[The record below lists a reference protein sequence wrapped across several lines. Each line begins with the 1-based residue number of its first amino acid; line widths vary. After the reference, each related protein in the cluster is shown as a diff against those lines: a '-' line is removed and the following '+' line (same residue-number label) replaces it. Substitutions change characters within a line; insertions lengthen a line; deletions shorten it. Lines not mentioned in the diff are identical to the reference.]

1 MSTDLI
7 TTVKRTRAMKPA
19 IPSLLRL
26 TCLIA
31 ALSLPGAVFAHGF
44 DDDGDDSPGY
54 HGMMMN
60 GGIGMMGG
68 AGMMGGPSGYRGFGM
83 MNGTVAGPGM
93 MGPSVGNNYP
103 PMMGFGPGSA
113 DLSVKQQRKLLD
125 LQQAFQAHQ
134 LERMQSIQQ
143 QSFEMQKA
151 YLGDT
156 PDKQAI
162 LDAQKKIN
170 EINLKMLEDRLDTR
184 EKMQAILNESQ

>member
-1 MSTDLI
+1 
-7 TTVKRTRAMKPA
+7 
-19 IPSLLRL
+19 
-26 TCLIA
+26 
-31 ALSLPGAVFAHGF
+31 
-44 DDDGDDSPGY
+44 
-54 HGMMMN
+54 
-60 GGIGMMGG
+60 
-68 AGMMGGPSGYRGFGM
+68 
-83 MNGTVAGPGM
+83 
-93 MGPSVGNNYP
+93 
-103 PMMGFGPGSA
+103 MGFGPGSA